1 MPSSREALLTVQQ
14 RKLLL
19 RSPVK
24 VIKTRAIVRH
34 FLFVFPHSFTFPVP
48 CDLPYDLQVELQA
61 ASLTTHNW
69 GVVEQMYCNPKRK
82 TD

>member
-1 MPSSREALLTVQQ
+1 M
-14 RKLLL
+14 
-19 RSPVK
+19 K
-24 VIKTRAIVRH
+24 VIKTRAIVCH

-69 GVVEQMYCNPKRK
+69 GSGR
-82 TD
+82 TDVL